1 MVHKPSTLLFKLYV
15 RAESPG
21 QPVAWDTTI
30 ALGKKPKVEARQIF
44 KGIVHERKPG
54 QEAP

>member
-1 MVHKPSTLLFKLYV
+1 MHKPSTPLFKLYV

-30 ALGKKPKVEARQIF
+30 ALEKKTKVEARQIF